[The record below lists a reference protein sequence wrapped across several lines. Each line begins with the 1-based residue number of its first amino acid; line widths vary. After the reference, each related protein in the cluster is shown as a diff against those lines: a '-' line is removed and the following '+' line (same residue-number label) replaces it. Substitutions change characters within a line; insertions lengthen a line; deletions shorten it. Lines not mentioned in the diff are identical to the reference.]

1 MKSKTEFDFLNS
13 DIWLKYTQNK
23 YLPLEDI
30 KYRINK
36 WGIPKKDWPLIKKKV
51 LRCRKMGAVPFF
63 LNILDK
69 KFWYFPSDC
78 INQKIHKIEN
88 RGSYLFDKIENH
100 KTFKQE
106 FITNSTIEESIT
118 SAIYEGAN
126 STREKS
132 KTLIASGK
140 KPKNKD
146 EWMLINNYRAMN
158 WIKENSKQNCS
169 VDMILKI
176 HKTVMHNTFDDGKSY
191 TAGQFRDGPVYVGSH
206 EGVSFKKIKK
216 ALDEVI
222 NLISNHPRFLHGL
235 IQSILFHYFIAYIH
249 PFFDGN
255 GRTARTLFYFTGMKN
270 NLKFLELLS
279 ISSDLKKHGHRYGT
293 SFDLVQTYDLDL
305 TYFIDFCLDS
315 LLNAIEKV
323 ENKVAFLIKIY
334 SLKEHLNI
342 NLNQVSILQKMA
354 LNKYKKMTIEDYA
367 KSINKSREIAR
378 QELHILCKKSLLK
391 QEKQKKKYVYSIQS
405 KKLKEILKNQEDTI

>member
-30 KYRINK
+30 KYRTHK
-36 WGIPKKDWPLIKKKV
+36 WNISKKDWPSIQKKILK
-51 LRCRKMGAVPFF
+51 CRKMGAVPFF
-63 LNILDK
+63 LTALNK

-78 INQKIHKIEN
+78 IHQKIHKIESL
-88 RGSYLFDKIENH
+88 GSHLFDKIENQ

-126 STREKS
+126 STRDKS
-132 KTLIASGK
+132 KTLIAEGR

-146 EWMLINNYRAMN
+146 EWMLVNNYRAMN
-158 WIKENSKQNCS
+158 WIKENFKQDCS
-169 VDMILKI
+169 VDVILKI
-176 HKTVMHNTFDDGKSY
+176 HKTVVHNTFDKEESY
-191 TAGQFRDGPVYVGSH
+191 TAGQFRDGPVYIGSH
-206 EGVSFKKIKK
+206 EGIPFKKIKK
-216 ALDEVI
+216 TLDEVI
-222 NLISNHPRFLHGL
+222 QLISSHPRFLHGL

-279 ISSDLKKHGHRYGT
+279 ISADLKQHGRRYET
-293 SFDLVQTYDLDL
+293 SFDLVQKYDLDL

-315 LLNAIEKV
+315 LLTAIEKV
-323 ENKVAFLIKIY
+323 ENKVTFLIKIY

-342 NLNQVSILQKMA
+342 NLNQVSVLQKMA
-354 LNKYKKMTIEDYA
+354 LNKYKKITIEDYA

-378 QELHILCKKSLLK
+378 QELHILCKTSLLK
-391 QEKQKKKYVYSIQS
+391 QEKQKKKYIYSIQS
-405 KKLKEILKNQEDTI
+405 KKLKEIIKNLEI

>member
-30 KYRINK
+30 KYRTHK
-36 WGIPKKDWPLIKKKV
+36 WNISKKDWPSIQKKILK
-51 LRCRKMGAVPFF
+51 CRKMGAVPFF
-63 LNILDK
+63 LTTLNK

-78 INQKIHKIEN
+78 IHQKIHKIESLGN
-88 RGSYLFDKIENH
+88 HLFDKIENQ

-126 STREKS
+126 STRDKS
-132 KTLIASGK
+132 KTLIAEGR

-146 EWMLINNYRAMN
+146 EWMLVNNYGAMN
-158 WIKENSKQNCS
+158 WIKENFKQDCS
-169 VDMILKI
+169 VDVILKI
-176 HKTVMHNTFDDGKSY
+176 HKTVVHNTFDKEESY
-191 TAGQFRDGPVYVGSH
+191 TAGQFRDGPVYIGSH
-206 EGVSFKKIKK
+206 EGIPFKKIKK
-216 ALDEVI
+216 TLDEVI
-222 NLISNHPRFLHGL
+222 QLISSHPRFLHGL

-279 ISSDLKKHGHRYGT
+279 ISAYLKQHGRRYET
-293 SFDLVQTYDLDL
+293 SFDLVQKYDLDL

-315 LLNAIEKV
+315 LLTAIEKV
-323 ENKVAFLIKIY
+323 ENKVTFLIKIY

-342 NLNQVSILQKMA
+342 NLNQVSVLQKMA
-354 LNKYKKMTIEDYA
+354 LNKYKKITIEDYA
-367 KSINKSREIAR
+367 K
-378 QELHILCKKSLLK
+378 
-391 QEKQKKKYVYSIQS
+391 KY
-405 KKLKEILKNQEDTI
+405 K